1 MVGLITEWENAAGDR
16 QLRTEE
22 SDLGGTM
29 RLGGQECVLTPGSNA
44 HDCYGK
50 DVIVER
56 HRHRYEVN
64 NNLLPDLEA
73 GGLKVTGR
81 SVDGALVEVIEVGD
95 HPWFVACQFHPEFT
109 STPRYGHPL
118 FSGFIQAALAQH
130 KLKS

>member
-1 MVGLITEWENAAGDR
+1 
-16 QLRTEE
+16 
-22 SDLGGTM
+22 M
-29 RLGGQECVLTPGSNA
+29 RLGGQECSLTPGSTA
-44 HDCYGK
+44 HACYGK

-64 NNLLPDLEA
+64 NNLLPELEA